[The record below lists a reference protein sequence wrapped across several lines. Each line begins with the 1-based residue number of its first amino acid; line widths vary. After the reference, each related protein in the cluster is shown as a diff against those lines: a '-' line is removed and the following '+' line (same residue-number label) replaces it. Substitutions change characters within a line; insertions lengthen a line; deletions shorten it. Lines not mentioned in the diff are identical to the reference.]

1 MSEKNINGCEST
13 SIKILGY
20 IEDGCLE

>member
-20 IEDGCLE
+20 IED